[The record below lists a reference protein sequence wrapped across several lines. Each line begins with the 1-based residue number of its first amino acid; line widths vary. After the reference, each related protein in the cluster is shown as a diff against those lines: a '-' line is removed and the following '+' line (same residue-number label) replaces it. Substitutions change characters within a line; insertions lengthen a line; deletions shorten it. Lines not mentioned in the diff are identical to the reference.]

1 MPAVPALIAI
11 LEHTPRWVWLLLAV
25 LVATGVAQLRA
36 QRLTLVRLTALP
48 AAFVKLSLLGAVL
61 GFAGTAAVAGWAV
74 GLATA
79 TALALALGA
88 PPAARWHA
96 AERRLDVPGSW
107 LPLAL
112 MLGVFAT
119 KYVVGVL
126 VALTPALRHD
136 TAFAGAAGAAY
147 GAFSGLFLGR
157 ALALRA
163 LALAGRGQA
172 EAVAA

>member
-1 MPAVPALIAI
+1 MSPVPTLIAI

-25 LVATGVAQLRA
+25 LIAAGMKQSRPRRVT
-36 QRLTLVRLTALP
+36 LTRLTALP
-48 AAFVKLSLLGAVL
+48 AALVALSLFGVVS

-74 GLATA
+74 GLAAA
-79 TALALALGA
+79 TALAFALGA

-112 MLGVFAT
+112 MLGLFAT
-119 KYVVGVL
+119 KYVAGVL

-136 TAFAGAAGAAY
+136 TAFAGAAGVAY

-157 ALALRA
+157 ALAFRA
-163 LALAGRGQA
+163 LALAGRGRA
-172 EAVAA
+172 EAAAA